1 MPFSYI
7 NDASVDFNEV
17 CLHITCLFLKEL
29 VFISDVFLL
38 ALLCHENLHSLQEE
52 VSRVFSPESTSLVI
66 QQSPLLS

>member
-17 CLHITCLFLKEL
+17 CLHITCVFFEEL

-38 ALLCHENLHSLQEE
+38 A
-52 VSRVFSPESTSLVI
+52 
-66 QQSPLLS
+66 